1 MIIYSL
7 NIRGGGKRVKR
18 RRVGFNIQK
27 GMADIASIQET
38 KLSDFHHKYAE
49 DLWGNELVEW
59 SHMEAVGASGGI
71 LTMWRKDFF
80 SLIYSFRGEGYL
92 GVCVEKENR
101 RLYFVNIYASCD
113 HNARLI
119 SWKKL
124 VDLKRRSVAG
134 SWCLGGDFNLVSS
147 LEERVGI
154 SKKNYKREIGGFN
167 EFIVDMDLVDPPT
180 IGGKFTWSNKS
191 GSALSRLD
199 RFLLSNSFIN
209 DWKVEGQSIG
219 ERDVSDHAP
228 IWIKDN
234 KRDWGSK
241 PFRFNNIWFTHE
253 DFFSFVE
260 EEWKKLEVKGRGDFC
275 FVEKL
280 KAIKRKIRLW
290 NKEVFG
296 WIDLNIEEAGKE
308 MHFLDNK
315 FAHFAG
321 NVPED
326 IVLQRSKAA
335 IDFWNNLY
343 KKEGFLRLKSRKLW
357 LSDGDSNT
365 HFFHNSLKERRRRNA
380 PCSLSSSSGL
390 LENVVEVK
398 YYVHDFFKSLFE
410 EEVERRPN
418 IGGLGMKKLLE
429 REALRIERPFTE
441 EEVKVAIWSCDGNKS
456 AGPDGFS
463 LEFYKS
469 FGW

>member
-18 RRVGFNIQK
+18 RRIGFNIQK
-27 GMADIASIQET
+27 GRADIAFIQET
-38 KLSDFHHKYAE
+38 KLNAFHHKYAE
-49 DLWGNELVEW
+49 ELWGNDLVEW

-71 LTMWRKDFF
+71 LTMWKKDFF
-80 SLIYSFRGEGYL
+80 SLLYSFRGEGFL
-92 GVCVEKENR
+92 GVCVEKDNTR
-101 RLYFVNIYASCD
+101 IYFVNIYASCD
-113 HNARLI
+113 HNIRMA

-124 VDLKRRSVAG
+124 VDLKRKSVAG
-134 SWCLGGDFNLVSS
+134 MWCLGGDFNIVSS

-154 SKKNYKREIGGFN
+154 SNKNYKREIEGFN

-191 GSALSRLD
+191 DSALSRLD
-199 RFLLSNSFIN
+199 RFLLSNSFV
-209 DWKVEGQSIG
+209 DVWKVEGQSIG

-234 KRDWGSK
+234 KRDWGPK
-241 PFRFNNIWFTHE
+241 PFRFNNLWFSHE
-253 DFFSFVE
+253 EFFNFVE
-260 EEWKKLEVKGRGDFC
+260 VEWKKLEVKGRGDYC
-275 FVEKL
+275 LVEKL
-280 KAIKRKIRLW
+280 RAIKNKIRIW
-290 NKEVFG
+290 NKEIFG

-321 NVPED
+321 NVPEA

-343 KKEGFLRLKSRKLW
+343 KKEGYLRLKSRQLW

-365 HFFHNSLKERRRRNA
+365 HFFHNSLKARRRRNA
-380 PCSLSSSSGL
+380 LCSLSSNRGV
-390 LENVVEVK
+390 LENVVEIK
-398 YYVHDFFKSLFE
+398 DYVHDFLSLFLMKTLRE
-410 EEVERRPN
+410 GRL
-418 IGGLGMKKLLE
+418 LG
-429 REALRIERPFTE
+429 
-441 EEVKVAIWSCDGNKS
+441 IWV
-456 AGPDGFS
+456 
-463 LEFYKS
+463 
-469 FGW
+469 